1 MRSATVVVSLWLLQ
15 GLLMASITFKNVP
28 DDLLESLRLRAER
41 NRRSLTKEVL
51 YLLEQGVLLSD
62 GGFGMRASE
71 STPVVGNGLDPQGRG
86 PQWEQERERERERQ
100 VEVWRDL
107 CGQWESEESVAEEL
121 EALGAA
127 RTGGRE
133 VDL

>member
-1 MRSATVVVSLWLLQ
+1 
-15 GLLMASITFKNVP
+15 MASITFKNVP

-41 NRRSLTKEVL
+41 NRRSLTKEAL
-51 YLLEQGVLLSD
+51 YLLEQGVKQSD

-71 STPVVGNGLDPQGRG
+71 STPVYGNGLDPQRLS
-86 PQWEQERERERERQ
+86 PERERERQ
-100 VEVWRDL
+100 LEVWRDL
-107 CGQWESEESVAEEL
+107 RGQWESSESVAEEL